1 MSQVSFL
8 RLEKHHLTEVSTEM
22 CEKRENVSKATQ
34 RCFEA
39 GKFHCN
45 FVRQNNVSVGLS
57 CRRQPYLYCTVLCK
71 SFLSQQAREELRNGP
86 YFA

>member
-1 MSQVSFL
+1 MSQASFL
-8 RLEKHHLTEVSTEM
+8 RLEKHHLAKVSTQM

-45 FVRQNNVSVGLS
+45 FVREDNFSVGLA
-57 CRRQPYLYCTVLCK
+57 CHCQNYLY
-71 SFLSQQAREELRNGP
+71 
-86 YFA
+86 

>member
-1 MSQVSFL
+1 MLQASFL

-45 FVRQNNVSVGLS
+45 FVRENNVSRGLA
-57 CRRQPYLYCTVLCK
+57 CRSQPY
-71 SFLSQQAREELRNGP
+71 
-86 YFA
+86 